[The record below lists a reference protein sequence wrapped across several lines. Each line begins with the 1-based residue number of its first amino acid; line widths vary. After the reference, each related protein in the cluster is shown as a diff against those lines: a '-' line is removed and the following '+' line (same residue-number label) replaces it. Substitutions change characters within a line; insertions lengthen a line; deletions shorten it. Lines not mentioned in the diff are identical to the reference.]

1 MLESALPPTFT
12 LSAIALSLAVLTT
25 TLEFFSLRHEFETGI
40 FSWRVLQTFSL
51 REHAPLILRFREAVF
66 GRRGMAA
73 ILAVRLVSAGALCA
87 GALLSY
93 RLTSICAL
101 AGVFVT
107 SALLTYRCRIGL
119 EGADVMAIIVAT
131 GLLVSLVRFSP
142 GIWTTMGF
150 GFIAA
155 QTCLSYFTAGTA
167 KLLSSQWRDG
177 SAVYKI
183 ANTETYGFEAAALI
197 LRRRPV
203 LSFAASWTI
212 ILFEMT
218 FPLAL
223 VASSGVTLAIIV
235 IGIMFHVVNARL
247 MGLNGFLWAFVATY
261 PAVWYCH
268 LLLRASLGR

>member
-1 MLESALPPTFT
+1 MLEGAFRPAFT
-12 LSAIALSLAVLTT
+12 LSAVALSFAVLTT
-25 TLEFFSLRHEFETGI
+25 TLEFFFLRNEFERGV

-51 REHAPLILRFREAVF
+51 QAHSPLTLRLRDAMF
-66 GRRGMAA
+66 GRHGMAA
-73 ILAVRLVSAGALCA
+73 ILGVRLLSAAGLCV
-87 GALLSY
+87 GALLFD
-93 RLTSICAL
+93 RVTCMCAL
-101 AGVFVT
+101 AGVFTT
-107 SALLTYRCRIGL
+107 SLLLSYRCRIGL
-119 EGADVMAIIVAT
+119 EGADIMAIIVAA
-131 GLLVSLVRFSP
+131 GLFVSVVRFSP

-150 GFIAA
+150 GFIAS

-167 KLLSSQWRDG
+167 KLFSSQWRDG

-183 ANTETYGFEAAALI
+183 ANTETYGSEGAALFF
-197 LRRRPV
+197 RRSPL

-223 VASSGVTLAIIV
+223 VAPSAVALAII
-235 IGIMFHVVNARL
+235 ILGIMFHAVNAAF

-268 LLLRASLGR
+268 LLIGAFLGR

>member
-1 MLESALPPTFT
+1 MLEGALRSAFT
-12 LSAIALSLAVLTT
+12 LSAFALSFAVLTT
-25 TLEFFSLRHEFETGI
+25 TLEFFSLRNEFERGV

-51 REHAPLILRFREAVF
+51 RAHSRLTQLLRDAMF
-66 GRRGMAA
+66 GRRGMMA
-73 ILAVRLVSAGALCA
+73 ILSVRLLSAAGLCV
-87 GALLSY
+87 GALLFD
-93 RLTSICAL
+93 RVTCVCAL
-101 AGVFVT
+101 TGVFTT
-107 SALLTYRCRIGL
+107 SLLLSYRCRIGL
-119 EGADVMAIIVAT
+119 EGADIMAIVVAA

-150 GFIAA
+150 GFIAS

-167 KLLSSQWRDG
+167 KLFSSQWRNG

-183 ANTETYGFEAAALI
+183 ANTETYGSEGVAIFFRGSPL
-197 LRRRPV
+197 

-212 ILFEMT
+212 ILFEIT

-223 VASSGVTLAIIV
+223 VVPSGVALAIIFA
-235 IGIMFHVVNARL
+235 GIVFHAVNAAL

-268 LLLRASLGR
+268 LLLGTFLGR